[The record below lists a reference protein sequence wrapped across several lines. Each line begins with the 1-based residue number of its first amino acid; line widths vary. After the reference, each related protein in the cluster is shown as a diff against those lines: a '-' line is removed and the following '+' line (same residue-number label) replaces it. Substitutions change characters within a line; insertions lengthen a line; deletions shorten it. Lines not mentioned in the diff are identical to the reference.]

1 MLVIITGYYYY
12 YTKITSLLAMIT
24 GNYTIVIPI
33 IVIIPF
39 DYNYYEFVA

>member
-24 GNYTIVIPI
+24 GNYNYSITHNSNYPI
-33 IVIIPF
+33 WL
-39 DYNYYEFVA
+39 